1 MSTVGR
7 ILGTAGIVTG
17 VLGAAALGGV
27 TAQRVAVR
35 KYQSAQAALLTD
47 PGADPGFEALAADRT
62 YSVDTWDGVALHVE
76 EVGPLDAPL
85 TVIFAHGWTLR
96 LGSWHYQ
103 RLGLTGPGFGGPVG
117 SEPAVHRSRRTASG
131 RPTARLVFYDHRSHG
146 KSTRAPEGHS
156 TMEYLASDLRSV
168 IDTAAPSGPVVL
180 VGHSMGGMA
189 IFTLAA
195 QDPDLFAERIAG
207 VGLVCTGATYLRP
220 SELTRLLIAG
230 GNPLVKV
237 LKEVGS
243 RYPAIFER
251 GRSSSRDAVWMLTRS
266 LGFSR
271 RDVSGALVDYL
282 DEMVSSTPVEV
293 IAEFLPTLFAHD
305 QTASVPA
312 LSGIPTVI
320 VAGDQDRMTPLDRSE
335 RIAQML
341 PDAEMAVAAGSGHM
355 TMMEDPHVT
364 NDALR
369 RLLERALDASRPRES
384 VNRKRSRWSRAGR

>member
-17 VLGAAALGGV
+17 VLGAAAFGGV
-27 TAQRVAVR
+27 TAQRMAVR

-47 PGADPGFEALAADRT
+47 PGADPGFEALDADRT

-76 EVGPLDAPL
+76 EVGPLDAPI

-103 RLGLTGPGFGGPVG
+103 RLGLAGPGFGDQPEANP
-117 SEPAVHRSRRTASG
+117 SARQPRRAAIPPA
-131 RPTARLVFYDHRSHG
+131 ARLVFYDHRSHG

-168 IDTAAPSGPVVL
+168 IDTAAPTGPVVL
-180 VGHSMGGMA
+180 IGHSMGGMA

-207 VGLVCTGATYLRP
+207 VGLVCTGATYLKP
-220 SELTRLLIAG
+220 SELSKLLIVG

-251 GRSSSRDAVWMLTRS
+251 GRSSNRDAVWMLTRS

-271 RDVSGALVDYL
+271 KDISGALVDYL
-282 DEMVSSTPVEV
+282 DEMVSATPVEV

-305 QTASVPA
+305 QTAAVPA
-312 LSGIPTVI
+312 LAGIPTMI
-320 VAGDQDRMTPLDRSE
+320 VAGDQDRMTPLERSE
-335 RIAQML
+335 RIAEVL
-341 PDAEMAVAAGSGHM
+341 PDAEMVVAEGSGHM
-355 TMMEDPHVT
+355 TMMEDPELT

-369 RLLERALDASRPRES
+369 RLLQRASDGVHARES
-384 VNRKRSRWSRAGR
+384 SRGKKSRWSRAGR